1 MTKGLTITIFSIFI
15 FYLIIKNFVNI
26 PVWFDTCFYIIITIG
41 AIYFF
46 FFKLEGHKEIRK
58 KLGEN
63 FDGFMEK
70 KKK

>member
-15 FYLIIKNFVNI
+15 LYLIISIFANI
-26 PVWFDTCFYIIITIG
+26 PTWFSTCFYILITIG

-58 KLGEN
+58 KFGEN

-70 KKK
+70 KNK